1 MIIGGHFMHYDHG
14 GNIPALVKQN
24 PNIRII
30 TGKNT
35 TGILKEMWL
44 DSANITIRDCETL
57 SSQYSDKVFK
67 PLYNIDDVEKSVSLI
82 EEYDVGEIHE
92 LDENIS
98 IRYTYSGHIF
108 GAVQCELFIKIKN
121 HCTKLLF
128 TSDLGN
134 TKIQDLKPF
143 VQKFEPIKSANYVF
157 GETTYGARNNKQI
170 TQKIINKDLEE
181 FEREFKVRR
190 MNYDQVVVN
199 YPSDIGLKV
208 FDKKD
213 VEYIKQTEIDEF
225 LIKYSDFL
233 KIKLNRGISIALYK
247 ALLESIEA
255 ELDIIFEN
263 LNLLKDK
270 YEVNKRGVWEKEILA
285 VINYKIPV
293 KLITFGQNFKKS
305 GFNISIEIIEEKEF
319 FEICK
324 FEINKIQEEIKE
336 KERILSRYGM
346 AIEKMKDTENLVKM
360 LE

>member
-1 MIIGGHFMHYDHG
+1 ML
-14 GNIPALVKQN
+14 A
-24 PNIRII
+24 
-30 TGKNT
+30 
-35 TGILKEMWL
+35 
-44 DSANITIRDCETL
+44 
-57 SSQYSDKVFK
+57 
-67 PLYNIDDVEKSVSLI
+67 
-82 EEYDVGEIHE
+82 
-92 LDENIS
+92 
-98 IRYTYSGHIF
+98 
-108 GAVQCELFIKIKN
+108 
-121 HCTKLLF
+121 
-128 TSDLGN
+128 
-134 TKIQDLKPF
+134 
-143 VQKFEPIKSANYVF
+143 
-157 GETTYGARNNKQI
+157 
-170 TQKIINKDLEE
+170 KIINKDLEE

-293 KLITFGQNFKKS
+293 KLITSGQNFKKS

-336 KERILSRYGM
+336 KERILSRYGL
-346 AIEKMKDTENLVKM
+346 AIEKLKNTENLVKM
-360 LE
+360 LD

>member
-1 MIIGGHFMHYDHG
+1 ML
-14 GNIPALVKQN
+14 A
-24 PNIRII
+24 
-30 TGKNT
+30 
-35 TGILKEMWL
+35 
-44 DSANITIRDCETL
+44 
-57 SSQYSDKVFK
+57 
-67 PLYNIDDVEKSVSLI
+67 
-82 EEYDVGEIHE
+82 
-92 LDENIS
+92 
-98 IRYTYSGHIF
+98 
-108 GAVQCELFIKIKN
+108 
-121 HCTKLLF
+121 
-128 TSDLGN
+128 
-134 TKIQDLKPF
+134 
-143 VQKFEPIKSANYVF
+143 
-157 GETTYGARNNKQI
+157 
-170 TQKIINKDLEE
+170 KIINKDLEE

-293 KLITFGQNFKKS
+293 KLITSGQNFKKS
-305 GFNISIEIIEEKEF
+305 GFNIYIEIIEEKEF

-346 AIEKMKDTENLVKM
+346 AIDKMKDTENLVKM

>member
-1 MIIGGHFMHYDHG
+1 ML
-14 GNIPALVKQN
+14 A
-24 PNIRII
+24 
-30 TGKNT
+30 
-35 TGILKEMWL
+35 
-44 DSANITIRDCETL
+44 
-57 SSQYSDKVFK
+57 
-67 PLYNIDDVEKSVSLI
+67 
-82 EEYDVGEIHE
+82 
-92 LDENIS
+92 
-98 IRYTYSGHIF
+98 
-108 GAVQCELFIKIKN
+108 
-121 HCTKLLF
+121 
-128 TSDLGN
+128 
-134 TKIQDLKPF
+134 
-143 VQKFEPIKSANYVF
+143 
-157 GETTYGARNNKQI
+157 
-170 TQKIINKDLEE
+170 KIINKDLEE

-293 KLITFGQNFKKS
+293 KLITSGQNFKKS

-346 AIEKMKDTENLVKM
+346 AIEKMKDTENLVKR

>member
-1 MIIGGHFMHYDHG
+1 ML
-14 GNIPALVKQN
+14 A
-24 PNIRII
+24 
-30 TGKNT
+30 
-35 TGILKEMWL
+35 
-44 DSANITIRDCETL
+44 
-57 SSQYSDKVFK
+57 
-67 PLYNIDDVEKSVSLI
+67 
-82 EEYDVGEIHE
+82 
-92 LDENIS
+92 
-98 IRYTYSGHIF
+98 
-108 GAVQCELFIKIKN
+108 
-121 HCTKLLF
+121 
-128 TSDLGN
+128 
-134 TKIQDLKPF
+134 
-143 VQKFEPIKSANYVF
+143 
-157 GETTYGARNNKQI
+157 
-170 TQKIINKDLEE
+170 KIINKDLEE

-293 KLITFGQNFKKS
+293 KLITSGQNFKKS

-336 KERILSRYGM
+336 KERILSIYGM
-346 AIEKMKDTENLVKM
+346 AIDKMKDTENLVKM

>member
-1 MIIGGHFMHYDHG
+1 ML
-14 GNIPALVKQN
+14 A
-24 PNIRII
+24 
-30 TGKNT
+30 
-35 TGILKEMWL
+35 
-44 DSANITIRDCETL
+44 
-57 SSQYSDKVFK
+57 
-67 PLYNIDDVEKSVSLI
+67 
-82 EEYDVGEIHE
+82 
-92 LDENIS
+92 
-98 IRYTYSGHIF
+98 
-108 GAVQCELFIKIKN
+108 
-121 HCTKLLF
+121 
-128 TSDLGN
+128 
-134 TKIQDLKPF
+134 
-143 VQKFEPIKSANYVF
+143 
-157 GETTYGARNNKQI
+157 
-170 TQKIINKDLEE
+170 KIINKDLEE

-270 YEVNKRGVWEKEILA
+270 YEVNQRAVWEKEILA

-293 KLITFGQNFKKS
+293 KLITSGQNFKKS

>member
-1 MIIGGHFMHYDHG
+1 ML
-14 GNIPALVKQN
+14 A
-24 PNIRII
+24 
-30 TGKNT
+30 
-35 TGILKEMWL
+35 
-44 DSANITIRDCETL
+44 
-57 SSQYSDKVFK
+57 
-67 PLYNIDDVEKSVSLI
+67 
-82 EEYDVGEIHE
+82 
-92 LDENIS
+92 
-98 IRYTYSGHIF
+98 
-108 GAVQCELFIKIKN
+108 
-121 HCTKLLF
+121 
-128 TSDLGN
+128 
-134 TKIQDLKPF
+134 
-143 VQKFEPIKSANYVF
+143 
-157 GETTYGARNNKQI
+157 
-170 TQKIINKDLEE
+170 KIINKDLEE

-293 KLITFGQNFKKS
+293 KLITSGQNFKKS

-319 FEICK
+319 FEIYK

-346 AIEKMKDTENLVKM
+346 AIDKMKDTENLVKM

>member
-1 MIIGGHFMHYDHG
+1 ML
-14 GNIPALVKQN
+14 A
-24 PNIRII
+24 
-30 TGKNT
+30 
-35 TGILKEMWL
+35 
-44 DSANITIRDCETL
+44 
-57 SSQYSDKVFK
+57 
-67 PLYNIDDVEKSVSLI
+67 
-82 EEYDVGEIHE
+82 
-92 LDENIS
+92 
-98 IRYTYSGHIF
+98 
-108 GAVQCELFIKIKN
+108 
-121 HCTKLLF
+121 
-128 TSDLGN
+128 
-134 TKIQDLKPF
+134 
-143 VQKFEPIKSANYVF
+143 
-157 GETTYGARNNKQI
+157 
-170 TQKIINKDLEE
+170 KIINKDLEE

-233 KIKLNRGISIALYK
+233 KVKLNRGISIALYK

-255 ELDIIFEN
+255 ELDIIFDN

-270 YEVNKRGVWEKEILA
+270 YEVNKRGIWEKEILA

-293 KLITFGQNFKKS
+293 KIIASGQNFKKS

>member
-1 MIIGGHFMHYDHG
+1 ML
-14 GNIPALVKQN
+14 A
-24 PNIRII
+24 
-30 TGKNT
+30 
-35 TGILKEMWL
+35 
-44 DSANITIRDCETL
+44 
-57 SSQYSDKVFK
+57 
-67 PLYNIDDVEKSVSLI
+67 
-82 EEYDVGEIHE
+82 
-92 LDENIS
+92 
-98 IRYTYSGHIF
+98 
-108 GAVQCELFIKIKN
+108 
-121 HCTKLLF
+121 
-128 TSDLGN
+128 
-134 TKIQDLKPF
+134 
-143 VQKFEPIKSANYVF
+143 
-157 GETTYGARNNKQI
+157 
-170 TQKIINKDLEE
+170 KIINKDLEE

-293 KLITFGQNFKKS
+293 KLITSGQNFKKS
-305 GFNISIEIIEEKEF
+305 EFNISIEIIEEKEF

>member
-1 MIIGGHFMHYDHG
+1 ML
-14 GNIPALVKQN
+14 A
-24 PNIRII
+24 
-30 TGKNT
+30 
-35 TGILKEMWL
+35 
-44 DSANITIRDCETL
+44 
-57 SSQYSDKVFK
+57 
-67 PLYNIDDVEKSVSLI
+67 
-82 EEYDVGEIHE
+82 
-92 LDENIS
+92 
-98 IRYTYSGHIF
+98 
-108 GAVQCELFIKIKN
+108 
-121 HCTKLLF
+121 
-128 TSDLGN
+128 
-134 TKIQDLKPF
+134 
-143 VQKFEPIKSANYVF
+143 
-157 GETTYGARNNKQI
+157 
-170 TQKIINKDLEE
+170 KIINKDLEE

-293 KLITFGQNFKKS
+293 KLITSGQNFKKS

-346 AIEKMKDTENLVKM
+346 AIDKMKDTENLVKM
-360 LE
+360 LD

>member
-1 MIIGGHFMHYDHG
+1 ML
-14 GNIPALVKQN
+14 A
-24 PNIRII
+24 
-30 TGKNT
+30 
-35 TGILKEMWL
+35 
-44 DSANITIRDCETL
+44 
-57 SSQYSDKVFK
+57 
-67 PLYNIDDVEKSVSLI
+67 
-82 EEYDVGEIHE
+82 
-92 LDENIS
+92 
-98 IRYTYSGHIF
+98 
-108 GAVQCELFIKIKN
+108 
-121 HCTKLLF
+121 
-128 TSDLGN
+128 
-134 TKIQDLKPF
+134 
-143 VQKFEPIKSANYVF
+143 
-157 GETTYGARNNKQI
+157 
-170 TQKIINKDLEE
+170 KIINKDLEE

-199 YPSDIGLKV
+199 YTSDIGLKV

-293 KLITFGQNFKKS
+293 KLITSGQNFKKS

>member
-1 MIIGGHFMHYDHG
+1 ML
-14 GNIPALVKQN
+14 A
-24 PNIRII
+24 
-30 TGKNT
+30 
-35 TGILKEMWL
+35 
-44 DSANITIRDCETL
+44 
-57 SSQYSDKVFK
+57 
-67 PLYNIDDVEKSVSLI
+67 
-82 EEYDVGEIHE
+82 
-92 LDENIS
+92 
-98 IRYTYSGHIF
+98 
-108 GAVQCELFIKIKN
+108 
-121 HCTKLLF
+121 
-128 TSDLGN
+128 
-134 TKIQDLKPF
+134 
-143 VQKFEPIKSANYVF
+143 
-157 GETTYGARNNKQI
+157 
-170 TQKIINKDLEE
+170 KIINKDLED

-293 KLITFGQNFKKS
+293 KLITSGQNFKKS

-336 KERILSRYGM
+336 KERILSRYGL
-346 AIEKMKDTENLVKM
+346 AIEKLKNTENLVKM
-360 LE
+360 LD

>member
-1 MIIGGHFMHYDHG
+1 MI
-14 GNIPALVKQN
+14 
-24 PNIRII
+24 
-30 TGKNT
+30 
-35 TGILKEMWL
+35 
-44 DSANITIRDCETL
+44 
-57 SSQYSDKVFK
+57 
-67 PLYNIDDVEKSVSLI
+67 
-82 EEYDVGEIHE
+82 
-92 LDENIS
+92 
-98 IRYTYSGHIF
+98 
-108 GAVQCELFIKIKN
+108 
-121 HCTKLLF
+121 LL
-128 TSDLGN
+128 L
-134 TKIQDLKPF
+134 
-143 VQKFEPIKSANYVF
+143 A
-157 GETTYGARNNKQI
+157 
-170 TQKIINKDLEE
+170 KIINKDLEE

-199 YPSDIGLKV
+199 YPSYIGMKV

-293 KLITFGQNFKKS
+293 KLITSGQNFKKS